1 MVSASPEST
10 AIVCRLITNTITKTV
25 DNESI
30 MRDGTIDIP
39 KVFNNMRTNKLQTLF
54 DYQEPLLIFNPL
66 YAKWP
71 TEVSLRL
78 SLRV

>member
-66 YAKWP
+66 YAK
-71 TEVSLRL
+71 
-78 SLRV
+78 